1 MVFAVE
7 RWSSAVD
14 AVRLTRACS
23 DKVRRTPRVV
33 SKQYTTKYHAH
44 SDTEDVVL

>member
-1 MVFAVE
+1 MLVDVE
-7 RWSSAVD
+7 RWSSTLD

-23 DKVRRTPRVV
+23 DKVRITPRVV

-44 SDTEDVVL
+44 SDTEDAVL